1 MQNSYRTS
9 HSQYTVEKRQVGNQS
24 SMEQIHQST
33 PTTYYD
39 EKHNIQIM
47 LTFTNEIERE
57 QLDKELTILLESHY
71 STKILGKQ

>member
-9 HSQYTVEKRQVGNQS
+9 HSQYTVEKSQAGNQS
-24 SMEQIHQST
+24 SMEQSHQAT

-39 EKHNIQIM
+39 KKHNIQIM
-47 LTFTNEIERE
+47 LTFTNEIDRE
-57 QLDKELTILLESHY
+57 QLDKELTLLLESHY